1 MLSQKLGTG
10 VVSSFHL
17 DGAVLMALL
26 LDLEFD
32 FLMTNRPN
40 LCLHKGVIVISLTI
54 LTLTVGNWLLVNSI
68 HMKVEKRWVKLKGL
82 EASFCGWLKSRLFT
96 FLENVGNLLQ
106 NL

>member
-82 EASFCGWLKSRLFT
+82 EASFFV
-96 FLENVGNLLQ
+96 VG
-106 NL
+106 